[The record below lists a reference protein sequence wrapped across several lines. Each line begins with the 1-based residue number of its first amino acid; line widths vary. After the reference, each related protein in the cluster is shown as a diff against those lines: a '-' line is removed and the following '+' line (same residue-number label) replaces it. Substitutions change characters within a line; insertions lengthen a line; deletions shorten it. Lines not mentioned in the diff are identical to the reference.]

1 MAIMNG
7 DITFDP
13 TTMFS
18 NNPTKRQNHI
28 DKVRNAAPS
37 NAVRATIV

>member
-1 MAIMNG
+1 MAITNA

-18 NNPTKRQNHI
+18 NNPTKRENHK
-28 DKVRNAAPS
+28 DKVRNAAPAG
-37 NAVRATIV
+37 AVRATIV